1 MTEEKKKRS
10 EGGRQGGECSGAWM
24 ARSRVFA
31 YLGEKCPNW
40 DASAQAPDFYV
51 GKIMLSSSK

>member
-24 ARSRVFA
+24 ASAQTFA
-31 YLGEKCPNW
+31 YLGEKCPNR
-40 DASAQAPDFYV
+40 DVSAQAPDFYV
-51 GKIMLSSSK
+51 GKIMLSGSE